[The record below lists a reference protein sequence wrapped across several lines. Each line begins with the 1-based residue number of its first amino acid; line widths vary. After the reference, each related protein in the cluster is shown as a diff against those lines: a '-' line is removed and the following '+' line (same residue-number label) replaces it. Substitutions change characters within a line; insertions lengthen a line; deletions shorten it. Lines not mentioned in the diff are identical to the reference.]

1 MTKGNLHLQAKHV
14 NPEATALFVKKS
26 HNAQGRQETPLDA
39 NSTGNNQLSN
49 QLRKP
54 TIAA

>member
-39 NSTGNNQLSN
+39 NSTGNYQLNN